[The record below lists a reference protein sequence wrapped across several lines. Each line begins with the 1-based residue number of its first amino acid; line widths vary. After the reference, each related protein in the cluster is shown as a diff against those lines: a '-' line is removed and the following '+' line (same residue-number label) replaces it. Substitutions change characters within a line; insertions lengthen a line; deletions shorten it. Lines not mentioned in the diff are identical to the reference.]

1 MDSMSMILTGAIA
14 MASATISLFFFA
26 FWRSTR
32 DRFFLLFGTSFLLEG
47 LNRILIGMANF
58 KGEDEPLYYVIR
70 LVAYGLILI
79 AVLDKNR
86 VRSRDE

>member
-1 MDSMSMILTGAIA
+1 MNSMDMILTGAIA

-32 DRFFLLFGTSFLLEG
+32 DRFFLLFGASFLLEG
-47 LNRILIGMANF
+47 VNRLLIGLSSF
-58 KGEDEPLYYVIR
+58 RDEDEPLYYLIR

-79 AVLDKNR
+79 AILDKNR
-86 VRSRDE
+86 GNTKD